1 MVGRGAWVVGR
12 RESTSGFGGH
22 QDPREA
28 ILQTWELGY
37 DVGGAGGDA
46 NVGAGEAREVV
57 DGVKTVH
64 GLPLPETL
72 LSITL
77 FSEQ

>member
-1 MVGRGAWVVGR
+1 MVGRGAWVLGR
-12 RESTSGFGGH
+12 RESTPGFGGH

-37 DVGGAGGDA
+37 DVGGVGGDA
-46 NVGAGEAREVV
+46 KVGAGEVREVV
-57 DGVKTVH
+57 DGVGTVH

-72 LSITL
+72 LSIIL
-77 FSEQ
+77 FSEP

>member
-12 RESTSGFGGH
+12 RESTPGFGSH

-37 DVGGAGGDA
+37 DVGGVGGDA
-46 NVGAGEAREVV
+46 
-57 DGVKTVH
+57 K
-64 GLPLPETL
+64 
-72 LSITL
+72 
-77 FSEQ
+77 